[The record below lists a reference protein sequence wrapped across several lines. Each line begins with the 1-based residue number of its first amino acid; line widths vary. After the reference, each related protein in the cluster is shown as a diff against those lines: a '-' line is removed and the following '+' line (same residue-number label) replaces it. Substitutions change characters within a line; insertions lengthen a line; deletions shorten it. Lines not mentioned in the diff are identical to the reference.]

1 MSKRLIDT
9 IAKIVDRAED
19 INVMYCLPDIDRAEL
34 LHKLL
39 SVRHLM
45 DFDKLLTFED
55 SSFMHDINVVLR
67 YVKCT
72 TYEFSNCFYPR
83 CGK

>member
-9 IAKIVDRAED
+9 IAKIIDRAED

-34 LHKLL
+34 LCKLL
-39 SVRHLM
+39 SVKHLM
-45 DFDKLLTFED
+45 DFDKLLEFKD
-55 SSFMHDINVVLR
+55 FDFMHDVYGTLK
-67 YVKCT
+67 YVPYLAGDFT
-72 TYEFSNCFYPR
+72 NCFYPR